1 MPLSHSVIELNTSTP
16 ELLSIEGDAIGSLN
30 LTIQN
35 LSNSAS
41 VFLGSSSVTSSD
53 FAFRL
58 DPGSIISFDS
68 LRKDTEI
75 YGISNTNGES
85 VAVGRFTFS

>member
-1 MPLSHSVIELNTSTP
+1 MPLSHSIIELNTSTP
-16 ELLSIEGDAIGSLN
+16 ELLSIEGDTIGSLN

-35 LSNSAS
+35 LSSSAS

>member
-16 ELLSIEGDAIGSLN
+16 QLLSIDGDIIGSLN

-35 LSNSAS
+35 LSSLAT
-41 VFLGSSSVTSSD
+41 VFIGSNAVTASD

-58 DPGSIISFDS
+58 DPRINNIF
-68 LRKDTEI
+68 
-75 YGISNTNGES
+75 
-85 VAVGRFTFS
+85 

>member
-1 MPLSHSVIELNTSTP
+1 MPLSHSVIVLNTSTP
-16 ELLSIEGDAIGSLN
+16 ELLSIEGDTIGSLN

-35 LSNSAS
+35 LSSSAS

>member
-16 ELLSIEGDAIGSLN
+16 ELLSIEGDTIGSLN

-35 LSNSAS
+35 LSSSAS
-41 VFLGSSSVTSSD
+41 VFLGSSIVTSSD

>member
-16 ELLSIEGDAIGSLN
+16 ELLSIEGDTIGSLN

-35 LSNSAS
+35 LSSSAS

>member
-1 MPLSHSVIELNTSTP
+1 MPLSHSVIELNSSTAT
-16 ELLSIEGDAIGSLN
+16 LLSIDGDIIGSLN

-35 LSNSAS
+35 LSSSAT
-41 VFLGSSSVTSSD
+41 VFIGSSSVSSSD

-58 DPGSIISFDS
+58 DPGCIISFDS

-75 YGISNTNGES
+75 YGISNSNGES
-85 VAVGRFTFS
+85 VAIGKFTFS

>member
-16 ELLSIEGDAIGSLN
+16 QLLSIDGDIIGSLN

-35 LSNSAS
+35 LSSSAT
-41 VFLGSSSVTSSD
+41 VFIGSNTVTSSD

-58 DPGSIISFDS
+58 DP
-68 LRKDTEI
+68 RI
-75 YGISNTNGES
+75 YNI
-85 VAVGRFTFS
+85 F

>member
-1 MPLSHSVIELNTSTP
+1 MALSHSVIELNTTTP
-16 ELLSIEGDAIGSLN
+16 KLLSIDGDSIGSLN

-35 LSNSAS
+35 LSSTAT
-41 VFLGSSSVTSSD
+41 VFIGSSTVTSSD

-75 YGISNTNGES
+75 YGISNANGHS
-85 VAVGRFTFS
+85 VAIGKFTFS